1 MVGGSTDLIAAGG
14 QAAICA
20 TIVLSSRLE
29 LADARARELAKAYV
43 CALIAAKMHEPTYKA
58 LRVQRL
64 PGNRSFDYFA
74 EGK

>member
-20 TIVLSSRLE
+20 TMVLSGLLE
-29 LADARARELAKAYV
+29 LADARARELAKAYD
-43 CALIAAKMHEPTYKA
+43 CALIAAKMYESTYKA